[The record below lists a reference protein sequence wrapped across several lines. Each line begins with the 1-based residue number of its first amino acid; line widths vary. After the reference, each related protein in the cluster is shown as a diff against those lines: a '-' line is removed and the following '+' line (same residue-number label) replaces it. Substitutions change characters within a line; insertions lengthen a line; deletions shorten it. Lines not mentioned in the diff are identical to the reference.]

1 VCVCAHGIQACH
13 ALEAHSAKAS
23 EDATLALVS
32 ADSVQAHELA
42 RVDGKGDGIARGGGE
57 GKGGNN
63 GEGEGGRK
71 GGKGG
76 GKGKGKGEVKGGGK
90 GEGREKGG
98 MGEGILLPQL
108 RTHCYRALLE
118 VILADL
124 AGKVAEGQARG
135 GSGVGVGGDALREW
149 LGVKAQVWGKGEKSY
164 PTHTTNRSNEFQ
176 LLELPNFS
184 Y

>member
-1 VCVCAHGIQACH
+1 VCAHGIQACH

-23 EDATLALVS
+23 ADATLALVS
-32 ADSVQAHELA
+32 ADSLQAHELA
-42 RVDGKGDGIARGGGE
+42 RVDGKGDGIAGVGGG

-63 GEGEGGRK
+63 GEGKGGGK
-71 GGKGG
+71 GGKGDGKGG
-76 GKGKGKGEVKGGGK
+76 GKR
-90 GEGREKGG
+90 EGREKGG

-124 AGKVAEGQARG
+124 AGKVAEGQAHG
-135 GSGVGVGGDALREW
+135 GGGVGVGGDALREW

-164 PTHTTNRSNEFQ
+164 STHTTSRNTELQ
-176 LLELPNFS
+176 LLELLNFS